1 MRTRTWATLSLG
13 PESGPADTGARA
25 VQTATEIIREIETT
39 GLVAIIRASGSDE
52 LVEVVNALRS
62 GGVTCIE
69 VTMTTPNALEVI
81 RAARKAV
88 GDSAAIGVGTVLDS
102 ETARAAILAGAQF
115 VVAPITDLPTIEIC
129 KRYSV
134 PVLPGAFTPTE
145 IVRAWQAGADFVKVF
160 PTSAVGAEYVKDIR
174 GPLPHIKLVPTG
186 GVNLD
191 TVADFIKAG
200 AAALGVGSSLVT
212 KEAVKNRDFAGLTRT
227 AAAFLE
233 RVRQAR
239 GR

>member
-1 MRTRTWATLSLG
+1 VLSASDINQQI
-13 PESGPADTGARA
+13 ESTG
-25 VQTATEIIREIETT
+25 I
-39 GLVAIIRASGSDE
+39 VAIIRAASSDE
-52 LVEVVNALRS
+52 LVGVVNALRA

-81 RAARKAV
+81 RSARQAV
-88 GDSAAIGVGTVLDS
+88 GDSAAIGVGTVLDA

-160 PTSAVGAEYVKDIR
+160 PTSSVGAEYIKDIR
-174 GPLPHIKLVPTG
+174 GPLPQIKLVPTG

-191 TVADFIKAG
+191 TVGDFIRAG

-212 KEAVKNRDFAGLTRT
+212 KDAVKNRDFAALTRT
-227 AAAFLE
+227 AAAFLD

-239 GR
+239 SR

>member
-1 MRTRTWATLSLG
+1 
-13 PESGPADTGARA
+13 
-25 VQTATEIIREIETT
+25 VQSASEIVREIEST

-52 LVEVVNALRS
+52 LVDVVNALRS
-62 GGVTCIE
+62 GGLTCIE
-69 VTMTTPNALEVI
+69 VTMTTPNALDVV

-88 GDSAAIGVGTVLDS
+88 GDSAAIGVGTVLDA

-129 KRYSV
+129 KRYGV

-160 PTSAVGAEYVKDIR
+160 PTSSVGAEYIKDIR

-191 TVADFIKAG
+191 TVSAFIKAG
-200 AAALGVGSSLVT
+200 AAALGVGSSLVS
-212 KEAVKNRDFAGLTRT
+212 KEALKNRDFAAMTRT

-233 RVRQAR
+233 RVKQAR

>member
-1 MRTRTWATLSLG
+1 
-13 PESGPADTGARA
+13 
-25 VQTATEIIREIETT
+25 VQTASEIVREIEST

-52 LVEVVNALRS
+52 LVDVVNALRT

-69 VTMTTPNALEVI
+69 VTMTTPNALDVV

-102 ETARAAILAGAQF
+102 ETARAAIMAGAQF
-115 VVAPITDLPTIEIC
+115 VVAPITDLPSIEIC

-134 PVLPGAFTPTE
+134 PILPGALTPTE

-160 PTSAVGAEYVKDIR
+160 PTSTLGADYIRDLR
-174 GPLPHIKLVPTG
+174 GPLPHIRLVPTG

-191 TVADFIKAG
+191 TIADFVKAG
-200 AAALGVGSSLVT
+200 ATALGVGSSLVT
-212 KEAVKNRDFAGLTRT
+212 KEAIKNRDWAGVTRT